1 MTCKL
6 QLGPNILAESQ
17 DNGADGGDGS
27 EEGPVQEAHGNDVNY
42 KMMLVVAPCKTDM
55 PYKML
60 WVVTLYKTDLVVI
73 STTRWW
79 WLPARQAY
87 LLS

>member
-27 EEGPVQEAHGNDVNY
+27 ERCPLQL
-42 KMMLVVAPCKTDM
+42 MMM
-55 PYKML
+55 
-60 WVVTLYKTDLVVI
+60 I
-73 STTRWW
+73 
-79 WLPARQAY
+79 
-87 LLS
+87 